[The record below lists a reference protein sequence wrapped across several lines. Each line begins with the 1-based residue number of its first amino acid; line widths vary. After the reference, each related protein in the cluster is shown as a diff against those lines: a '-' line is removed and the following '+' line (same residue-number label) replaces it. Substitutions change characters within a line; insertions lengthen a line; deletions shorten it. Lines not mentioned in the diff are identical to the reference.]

1 MKNIYTYLDSINFEK
16 RVMQKV
22 HELKNCENTNS
33 FTAVASNMVML
44 NWAYHLLSDL
54 YDKIYEDVKEL
65 EK

>member
-1 MKNIYTYLDSINFEK
+1 
-16 RVMQKV
+16 MQKV

-65 EK
+65 DK